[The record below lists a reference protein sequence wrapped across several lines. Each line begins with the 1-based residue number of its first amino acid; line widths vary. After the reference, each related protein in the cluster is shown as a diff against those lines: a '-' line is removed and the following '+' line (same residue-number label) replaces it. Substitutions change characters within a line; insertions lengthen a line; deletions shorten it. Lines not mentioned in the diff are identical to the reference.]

1 MDAPLPTHLEKVF
14 ECIDPDVDRAIRLAK
29 TLNTP
34 KCGISGVRVMEHAV
48 RVDKIERTIGE
59 RQGKQT
65 RDHRM
70 NKLHC
75 GYRSAPSRSLR
86 RHLGR
91 GAPKHRA
98 FAGAGSSASPIPPGG
113 TSHAL
118 QSCR

>member
-48 RVDKIERTIGE
+48 RVDKIERPIGE

-70 NKLHC
+70 NKLH
-75 GYRSAPSRSLR
+75 SANTCAAAQQQQSEINTA
-86 RHLGR
+86 H
-91 GAPKHRA
+91 HRA
-98 FAGAGSSASPIPPGG
+98 PR
-113 TSHAL
+113 T
-118 QSCR
+118 R